1 MKKSLSITT
10 VAVLLTLFSC
20 KRETNKPMTVVK
32 DCTGTYLRI
41 DGKDFQVC
49 NVGKLSLLSAGSTVD
64 ATFRKIDNCKR
75 LEDKVVC
82 MMLHPNEGWIEI
94 VKLK

>member
-1 MKKSLSITT
+1 MKKLLLITT

-20 KRETNKPMTVVK
+20 KRQTNKPMTVVR

-49 NVGKLSLLSAGSTVD
+49 NVGKLSLYSTGATVD

-75 LEDKVVC
+75 LERKVVC
-82 MMLHPNEGWIEI
+82 RMLHQNEGLIEI
-94 VKLK
+94 LKLK

>member
-1 MKKSLSITT
+1 MKKLLLITT

-20 KRETNKPMTVVK
+20 KRETNTMTVVK
-32 DCTGTYLRI
+32 DCTGTYLRM

-49 NVGKLSLLSAGSTVD
+49 NIGKLTFFSSGTTVN
-64 ATFRKIDNCKR
+64 ATFKKIDNCKR
-75 LEDKVVC
+75 LEGKVVC
-82 MMLHPNEGWIEI
+82 KMLHPNEGLIEI

>member
-1 MKKSLSITT
+1 MKKLLLITT
-10 VAVLLTLFSC
+10 VAALLTLFSC
-20 KRETNKPMTVVK
+20 KRETNTMTVVK

-41 DGKDFQVC
+41 HGKDFKVC
-49 NVGKLSLLSAGSTVD
+49 NLGKLSSVPAGATVT
-64 ATFRKIDNCKR
+64 ATLKKIDNCKR

-82 MMLHPNEGWIEI
+82 KMLHPNEGLIEI

>member
-1 MKKSLSITT
+1 MKKLLLITT
-10 VAVLLTLFSC
+10 VAVLLTVFSC
-20 KRETNKPMTVVK
+20 KRETNKPMTVVR
-32 DCTGTYLRI
+32 DCTGTYLRM

-49 NVGKLSLLSAGSTVD
+49 NIGKLSLFSTGTAVN

-75 LEDKVVC
+75 LEDKVIC
-82 MMLHPNEGWIEI
+82 KMLHPNEGLIEI